1 MFVFFQNV
9 YCLLFAGALI
19 LFERV
24 MYMSKKRKSRKLT
37 VTQQITE
44 KVVETQKDRQHNL
57 TRNQYIR
64 DARRFVKY
72 CRETHDVKDFE
83 SCREYIQ
90 EYSDYLQQHDYTAS
104 TIHTYL
110 SAVSA
115 VWRFPLRDISK
126 PIRKTAEYTRG
137 RNPIENP
144 RADQDLN
151 DKRWA
156 YIVQFQKRV
165 GLRREELRHLK
176 ITDLVTDESGYKCVQ
191 VMRGK
196 GGKYFLARILPEDL
210 EFLEWYFVGTDV
222 NEPIF
227 PDKYFQNNLNFHK
240 LRADHAKKMYQFYLE
255 RVQNEPGYRK
265 QLEEEIKARWNKYNI
280 DKKTGKPKP
289 FDPKLIEGYY
299 YLRGDNRRLAISKK
313 LPVKY
318 SKAALL
324 ATSVFALSHFRL
336 DVIAQSYMLA

>member
-1 MFVFFQNV
+1 VFVFFQNV
-9 YCLLFAGALI
+9 YCLLLAGALI

-37 VTQQITE
+37 VTQQIME

-115 VWRFPLRDISK
+115 VWKFPLRDISK

-151 DKRWA
+151 DKRWE

-165 GLRREELRHLK
+165 GIRRDELRKLR
-176 ITDLVTDESGYKCVQ
+176 IDDLVKDESNHFCVR
-191 VMRGK
+191 VKKGK
-196 GGKYFLARILPEDL
+196 GGVKP
-210 EFLEWYFVGTDV
+210 
-222 NEPIF
+222 
-227 PDKYFQNNLNFHK
+227 
-240 LRADHAKKMYQFYLE
+240 FYLE
-255 RVQNEPGYRK
+255 SYF
-265 QLEEEIKARWNKYNI
+265 L
-280 DKKTGKPKP
+280 KT
-289 FDPKLIEGYY
+289 L
-299 YLRGDNRRLAISKK
+299 NS
-313 LPVKY
+313 
-318 SKAALL
+318 
-324 ATSVFALSHFRL
+324 
-336 DVIAQSYMLA
+336 